1 MLAAE
6 DERLRTLS
14 KTVFGQEHRL
24 AVMLAIARAPSELVN
39 PGDLAAQLGFRAQ
52 SAVQLPIRD
61 LAKVGLITR
70 EVSESRR
77 IIYRRQPSSGWAF
90 AEELAAARDTE

>member
-1 MLAAE
+1 MVAAA
-6 DERLRTLS
+6 DERLRALS

-24 AVMLAIARAPSELVN
+24 AVMLAIAQATSELVN

-61 LAKVGLITR
+61 LERAGLLTR
-70 EVSESRR
+70 EPRTSRR
-77 IIYRRQPSSGWAF
+77 TFYRRQPSSGWAF
-90 AEELAAARDTE
+90 AEELAAARDAV